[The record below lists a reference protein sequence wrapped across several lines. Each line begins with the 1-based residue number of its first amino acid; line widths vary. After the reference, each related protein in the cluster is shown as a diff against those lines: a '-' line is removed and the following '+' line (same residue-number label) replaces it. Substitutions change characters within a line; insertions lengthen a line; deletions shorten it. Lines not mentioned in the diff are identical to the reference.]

1 MPSSLVKQLNRL
13 GGGKLTDDQ
22 LYRAVQSLNPN
33 LPAYNEGTDFASV
46 GRVYAQSSDL
56 FSKYTKGLLDML
68 SGRNLNGL
76 PTQTA
81 LFFTR
86 LSQNRNPLRQIF
98 YRGQMP
104 YGSDVQA
111 MIWNNIAVHNY
122 LAPEFTDSKTHDP
135 YRVNLAQPETDSI
148 QRTEDVSS
156 LVTIEDT
163 DSATK
168 FQTAE
173 QFNQFFYGS
182 IYALSNGF
190 FYDEYKHTMV
200 SLVKPIA
207 SGDAKVYN
215 YSKDIMSGNTS
226 KERRDFANE
235 VIENLIAI
243 SEDMQ
248 YWSDEFNTRG
258 ISNPVPLDKLVILT
272 TNRMNAL
279 VTVNALSA
287 AFNKED
293 LATGVEIRRVGPK
306 FFDVWQYT
314 KDHKVTQEDLDR
326 GYIDVYNDENNSLGT
341 YKVGDVLPKGSLAAE
356 GATDAEKVLDGSKI
370 GFIIMDRD
378 ALQIYDQLP
387 LTMSAIA
394 NPYNRYTN
402 INGQKKT
409 KFVFVPGLNFLA
421 ITFDPTKAEGYQTQ
435 SSLIQDAGTPSV
447 SLLAPGN
454 KLFDGVANSIKQG
467 ATTTIPMANFAVS
480 DLAKSL
486 GVTKVGIKSS
496 DPSVATVSSGD
507 IGKQTYT
514 LTGVKPGT
522 TTLSVT
528 KPNGEELGVDT
539 LKVTV
544 TE

>member
-1 MPSSLVKQLNRL
+1 MASDLVKQLNRM

-22 LYRAVQSLNPN
+22 LYRAVQTLNPN
-33 LPAYNEGTDFASV
+33 LPSYAEGTDFSSV
-46 GRVYAQSSDL
+46 GRVYAQNSDL
-56 FSKYTKGLLDML
+56 FSQYTKGLLNML
-68 SGRNLNGL
+68 SGKNLNGL

-86 LSQNRNPLRQIF
+86 LGQNRNPLREIF

-111 MIWNNIAVHNY
+111 MIWNNISVHNY

-135 YRVNLAQPETDSI
+135 YRVNLVQPQTDTL
-148 QRTEDVSS
+148 QRTEDVSN

-163 DSATK
+163 DSAEK

-182 IYALSNGF
+182 IYALVNGF

-207 SGDAKVYN
+207 SGDAKIYN
-215 YSKDIMSGNTS
+215 YA
-226 KERRDFANE
+226 RDLNNISDRKGFANR
-235 VIENLIAI
+235 VIEDLITKT
-243 SEDMQ
+243 EDME
-248 YWSDEFNTRG
+248 YWTDEFNTRG
-258 ISNPVPLDKLVILT
+258 VNNPVPVDKLVILT
-272 TNRMNAL
+272 TNSMNAL

-306 FFDVWQYT
+306 FYDVWQYT
-314 KDHKVTQEDLDR
+314 KDHKVTQDDLDQ
-326 GYIDVYNDENNSLGT
+326 GFIDVYNEQHNSLGT
-341 YKVGDVLPKGSLAAE
+341 YKIGDVLPKGSLAAV

-378 ALQIYDQLP
+378 ALQMYDQLP
-387 LTMSAIA
+387 LAMTAMA

-421 ITFDPTKAEGYQTQ
+421 VTFDSTKPEGYQTQ
-435 SSLIQDAGTPSV
+435 ASLILDAGTPTV
-447 SLLAPGN
+447 SLLAPNN
-454 KLFDGVANSIKQG
+454 KLFDGVATSVKAG
-467 ATTTIPMANFAVS
+467 STTTIPMANFAVS
-480 DLAKSL
+480 DIAKSL
-486 GVTKVGIKSS
+486 GITKVGIKSS
-496 DPSVATVSSGD
+496 NPEVATVSAGD
-507 IGKQTYT
+507 VGKQTYT

-528 KPNGEELGVDT
+528 KPNGEDLGVDT
-539 LKVTV
+539 LKFTV

>member
-1 MPSSLVKQLNRL
+1 MASNLVKQLNSMA
-13 GGGKLTDDQ
+13 GGKLTDAQ
-22 LYRAVQSLNPN
+22 LYRAVQTLNPN
-33 LPAYNEGTDFASV
+33 LPAYAEGTDFSSV
-46 GRVYAQSSDL
+46 GRVYAQNSDL
-56 FSKYTKGLLDML
+56 FSQYTKGLLSML
-68 SGRNLNGL
+68 SGKNLNGL
-76 PTQTA
+76 PAQTA

-86 LSQNRNPLRQIF
+86 LGQNRNPLREIF

-111 MIWNNIAVHNY
+111 MIWNNISVHNY

-135 YRVNLAQPETDSI
+135 YRVNLVQPQTDTL
-148 QRTEDVSS
+148 QRTEDVSN

-163 DSATK
+163 DSAEK

-173 QFNQFFYGS
+173 QFNEFFYGS
-182 IYALSNGF
+182 IYALVNGF

-207 SGDAKVYN
+207 SGDAKIYN
-215 YSKDIMSGNTS
+215 YAQDANNITDRKG
-226 KERRDFANE
+226 FANRL
-235 VIENLIAI
+235 IEDLIMKT
-243 SEDMQ
+243 EDME
-248 YWSDEFNTRG
+248 YWTDEFNTRG
-258 ISNPVPLDKLVILT
+258 VNNPVPVDKLVILT

-293 LATGVEIRRVGPK
+293 LATGVEIRRVGPQ

-314 KDHKVTQEDLDR
+314 KDHKVTQDDLDK
-326 GYIDVYNDENNSLGT
+326 GFIDVYNEQHNSLGT
-341 YKVGDVLPKGSLAAE
+341 YKIGDVLPKGSLAAV
-356 GATDAEKVLDGSKI
+356 GATDAKKVLDGSKI

-378 ALQIYDQLP
+378 ALQMYDQLP
-387 LTMSAIA
+387 LTMTAMA

-421 ITFDPTKAEGYQTQ
+421 VTFDSTKPEGYQTQ
-435 SSLIQDAGTPSV
+435 ASLIQDAGTPSV
-447 SLLAPGN
+447 SLLAPNN
-454 KLFDGVANSIKQG
+454 KLFDGVANSVKVG
-467 ATTTIPMANFAVS
+467 STATIPMANFAVS
-480 DLAKSL
+480 DIAKSL

-496 DPSVATVSSGD
+496 DPAVATVSAGD
-507 IGKQTYT
+507 VGKQTYT
-514 LTGVKPGT
+514 VTGVKPGT

-528 KPNGEELGVDT
+528 KPNGEDLGVDT
-539 LKVTV
+539 LKFTV

>member
-1 MPSSLVKQLNRL
+1 MASNLVKQLNRMA
-13 GGGKLTDDQ
+13 GGKLTDDQ
-22 LYRAVQSLNPN
+22 LYRAVQTLNPN
-33 LPAYNEGTDFASV
+33 LPTYADGTDFSSV
-46 GRVYAQSSDL
+46 GRVYSQNSEL
-56 FSKYTKGLLDML
+56 FTQYAKGLLDML

-76 PTQTA
+76 PSQTA

-86 LSQNRNPLRQIF
+86 LSQNRNPLREIF

-111 MIWNNIAVHNY
+111 MVWNNISVHNY

-135 YRVNLAQPETDSI
+135 YRVNLAQPETDTL
-148 QRTEDVSS
+148 QRLEDVSS

-163 DSATK
+163 NSATK

-182 IYALSNGF
+182 IYALANGF

-207 SGDAKVYN
+207 SGDAKIYN
-215 YSKDIMSGNTS
+215 YAQDLNNISDRKG
-226 KERRDFANE
+226 FANR
-235 VIENLIAI
+235 VIENLIAT

-248 YWSDEFNTRG
+248 YWTDKFNTRG
-258 ISNPVPLDKLVILT
+258 VNNPVPLDKLVILT

-293 LATGVEIRRVGPK
+293 LATGVEIRRVGPQ

-314 KDHKVTQEDLDR
+314 KDHKVTQDDLDQ
-326 GYIDVYNDENNSLGT
+326 GFIDVYNEQHNSLGT
-341 YKVGDVLPKGSLAAE
+341 YKIGDVLPKGSLAAV

-378 ALQIYDQLP
+378 ALQMYDQLP
-387 LTMSAIA
+387 LTMSAVA

-409 KFVFVPGLNFLA
+409 NFVFVPGLNFLA
-421 ITFDPTKAEGYQTQ
+421 VTFDSTKPEGYQTQ
-435 SSLIQDAGTPSV
+435 TSLILDAGTTSV

-454 KLFDGVANSIKQG
+454 KLFDGVATSVKAG
-467 ATTTIPMANFAVS
+467 STTTIPMANFAVS
-480 DLAKSL
+480 DIAKSL

-496 DPSVATVSSGD
+496 NPEVATVSAGD
-507 IGKQTYT
+507 VSKQTYT
-514 LTGVKPGT
+514 VTGVKPGT

-528 KPNGEELGVDT
+528 KPNGEDLGVDT
-539 LKVTV
+539 LKFTV

>member
-1 MPSSLVKQLNRL
+1 MSSSLVKQLNRL

-22 LYRAVQSLNPN
+22 LYRAVQTLNPN
-33 LPAYNEGTDFASV
+33 LPAYESGTDFSSV
-46 GRVYAQSSDL
+46 GRVYAQNSDL
-56 FSKYTKGLLDML
+56 FSQYTKGLLDML

-76 PTQTA
+76 PSQTA

-86 LSQNRNPLRQIF
+86 LSQNRNPLREIF

-111 MIWNNIAVHNY
+111 MIWNNISVHNY

-135 YRVNLAQPETDSI
+135 YRVNLAQPETDSL

-215 YSKDIMSGNTS
+215 YAEDLNNIQDRKG
-226 KERRDFANE
+226 FANR
-235 VIENLIAI
+235 VIEDLIAKT
-243 SEDMQ
+243 EDME
-248 YWSDEFNTRG
+248 YWTDEFNTRG
-258 ISNPVPLDKLVILT
+258 VNNPVPVDKLIILT

-287 AFNKED
+287 AFNRED
-293 LATGVEIRRVGPK
+293 LATGVEIRRVGPQ

-314 KDHKVTQEDLDR
+314 KDHKVTQDDLDK
-326 GYIDVYNDENNSLGT
+326 GFIDVYNEQHNSLGT
-341 YKVGDVLPKGSLAAE
+341 YKIGDVLPAGSLAAA

-378 ALQIYDQLP
+378 ALQMYDQLP
-387 LTMSAIA
+387 LTMTAIA

-402 INGQKKT
+402 ISGNKKT

-421 ITFDPTKAEGYQTQ
+421 ITFDSTKSEGYQTQ
-435 SSLIQDAGTPSV
+435 ASLIQDAGTTSV
-447 SLLAPGN
+447 SLLAPGV
-454 KLFDGVANSIKQG
+454 KLFDDVANSVKVG
-467 ATTTIPMANFAVS
+467 STTTIPMANFQVS

-496 DPSVATVSSGD
+496 DPSVATVTAGD
-507 IGKQTYT
+507 VGKQTYT
-514 LTGVKPGT
+514 VTGVKPGT

-528 KPNGEELGVDT
+528 KPDGEDLGVDT
-539 LKVTV
+539 MKFTV

>member
-1 MPSSLVKQLNRL
+1 MSSNLVKKLNRMA
-13 GGGKLTDDQ
+13 GGKLTDDQ

-33 LPAYNEGTDFASV
+33 LPSYDEGTDFSSV
-46 GRVYAQSSDL
+46 GRVYAQNSDL
-56 FSKYTKGLLDML
+56 FSQYTKGLLNML
-68 SGRNLNGL
+68 SGKNLNGL

-86 LSQNRNPLRQIF
+86 LGQNRNPLREIF

-104 YGSDVQA
+104 NGSDVQA
-111 MIWNNIAVHNY
+111 MIWNNISVHNY
-122 LAPEFTDSKTHDP
+122 LAPEFTDNKTHDP
-135 YRVNLAQPETDSI
+135 YRVNLVQPQTDTL

-163 DSATK
+163 DSAEK

-207 SGDAKVYN
+207 SGDAKIYN
-215 YSKDIMSGNTS
+215 YAQDVNNITDRKG
-226 KERRDFANE
+226 FANR
-235 VIENLIAI
+235 VIEDLIAKT
-243 SEDMQ
+243 EDMQ
-248 YWSDEFNTRG
+248 YWTDEFNTRG
-258 ISNPVPLDKLVILT
+258 VNNPVPVDKLVILT
-272 TNRMNAL
+272 TNHMNAL

-293 LATGVEIRRVGPK
+293 LATGVEIRRVGPQ
-306 FFDVWQYT
+306 FYDVWQYT
-314 KDHKVTQEDLDR
+314 KDHKVTQDDLEK
-326 GYIDVYNDENNSLGT
+326 GYIDVYNEQHNTLGT
-341 YKVGDVLPKGSLAAE
+341 YKVGDILPKGSLAAV

-378 ALQIYDQLP
+378 ALQMYDQLP
-387 LTMSAIA
+387 LAMTAMA

-409 KFVFVPGLNFLA
+409 KFVFVPGLNFVA
-421 ITFDPTKAEGYQTQ
+421 VTFDSTKPEGYQTQ
-435 SSLIQDAGTPSV
+435 ESLIQDAGTTSV

-454 KLFDGVANSIKQG
+454 KLFDGVANSVKVG
-467 ATTTIPMANFAVS
+467 STTTIPMANFAVS
-480 DLAKSL
+480 DIAKSL

-496 DPSVATVSSGD
+496 DPAVATVSAGD
-507 IGKQTYT
+507 VSKQTYT
-514 LTGVKPGT
+514 VTGVKPGT

-528 KPNGEELGVDT
+528 KPNGEDLGVDT
-539 LKVTV
+539 LKLTV

>member
-1 MPSSLVKQLNRL
+1 MASNLVKQLNRL

-22 LYRAVQSLNPN
+22 LYRAVQTLNPN
-33 LPAYNEGTDFASV
+33 LPAYQENTDFSSV
-46 GRVYAQSSDL
+46 GRVYAQNSDL
-56 FSKYTKGLLDML
+56 FSQYTKGLLDML

-86 LSQNRNPLRQIF
+86 LSQNRNPLREIF

-111 MIWNNIAVHNY
+111 MIWNNISVHNY

-135 YRVNLAQPETDSI
+135 YRVNLAQPETDTL

-215 YSKDIMSGNTS
+215 YAQDIDNIQDRKG
-226 KERRDFANE
+226 FANM
-235 VIENLIAI
+235 VIENLIATT
-243 SEDMQ
+243 EDMQ
-248 YWSDEFNTRG
+248 YWTDDFNTRG
-258 ISNPVPLDKLVILT
+258 VNNPVPVDKLVILT

-293 LATGVEIRRVGPK
+293 LATGVEIRRVGRQ

-314 KDHKVTQEDLDR
+314 KDHTVTKEDLDN
-326 GYIDVYNDENNSLGT
+326 GYIDVYNEQHNSLGT
-341 YKVGDVLPKGSLAAE
+341 YKVGDVLPKGSLAAA

-378 ALQIYDQLP
+378 ALQMYDQLP
-387 LTMSAIA
+387 LTMTAIA

-402 INGQKKT
+402 ITGNKKT
-409 KFVFVPGLNFLA
+409 KFVFVPGLNFVA
-421 ITFDPTKAEGYQTQ
+421 VTFDSSKSEGYQTQ
-435 SSLIQDAGTPSV
+435 ASLIQDAGTPSV
-447 SLLAPGN
+447 SLLAPGD
-454 KLFDGVANSIKQG
+454 KLFDGVTNSIKQG
-467 ATTTIPMANFAVS
+467 STATIPMGNFAVS

-496 DPSVATVSSGD
+496 DPSVATVSAGD
-507 IGKQTYT
+507 VGKQTYT

-522 TTLSVT
+522 TTLSIT
-528 KPNGEELGVDT
+528 KPDGEDLGTAT

>member
-1 MPSSLVKQLNRL
+1 MSSNLVKQLNRI

-22 LYRAVQSLNPN
+22 LYRAVQTLNPN
-33 LPAYNEGTDFASV
+33 LPSYDEGTDFSTV
-46 GRVYAQSSDL
+46 GRVYSQNSEL
-56 FSKYTKGLLDML
+56 FSQYTKGLLDML

-86 LSQNRNPLRQIF
+86 LGQNKNPLREIF

-111 MIWNNIAVHNY
+111 MVWNNISVHNY

-135 YRVNLAQPETDSI
+135 YRVNLAQPETDTL
-148 QRTEDVSS
+148 QRLEDVSS

-163 DSATK
+163 NSATK

-182 IYALSNGF
+182 IYALTNGF

-207 SGDAKVYN
+207 SGDAKIYN
-215 YSKDIMSGNTS
+215 YAQDLNNVQDRKS
-226 KERRDFANE
+226 FANR
-235 VIENLIAI
+235 VIENLITT
-243 SEDMQ
+243 SENMQ
-248 YWSDEFNTRG
+248 YWSDDFNTRG
-258 ISNPVPLDKLVILT
+258 VNNPVPLDKLVILT
-272 TNRMNAL
+272 TNSMNAL

-314 KDHKVTQEDLDR
+314 KDHKVTQEDLDQ
-326 GYIDVYNDENNSLGT
+326 GYIDVYNEQHNSLGT
-341 YKVGDVLPKGSLAAE
+341 YKIGDVLPKGSLAAV

-378 ALQIYDQLP
+378 ALQMYDQLP
-387 LTMSAIA
+387 LTMTAMA

-409 KFVFVPGLNFLA
+409 QFVFVPGLNYLA
-421 ITFDPTKAEGYQTQ
+421 VTFDSTKPEGYQTQ
-435 SSLIQDAGTPSV
+435 TSLIQDAGTPSV
-447 SLLAPGN
+447 SLLAPN
-454 KLFDGVANSIKQG
+454 AKLFDGVTNSVKAG
-467 ATTTIPMANFAVS
+467 SAATIPMANFQVS

-486 GVTKVGIKSS
+486 GITKVGIKSS
-496 DPSVATVSSGD
+496 NPEVATVSAGD
-507 IGKQTYT
+507 VGKQTYT

-522 TTLSVT
+522 TTLSVL
-528 KPNGEELGVDT
+528 KPDGEDLGVDT

>member
-1 MPSSLVKQLNRL
+1 MASNLVKQLNRMA
-13 GGGKLTDDQ
+13 GGKLTDDQ
-22 LYRAVQSLNPN
+22 LYRAVQTLNPN
-33 LPAYNEGTDFASV
+33 LPSYGEGTDFSSV
-46 GRVYAQSSDL
+46 GRVYSQNSEL
-56 FSKYTKGLLDML
+56 FTQYAKGLLDML

-76 PTQTA
+76 PSQTA

-86 LSQNRNPLRQIF
+86 LSQNRNPLREIF

-111 MIWNNIAVHNY
+111 MVWNNISVHNY

-135 YRVNLAQPETDSI
+135 YRVNLAQPETDTL
-148 QRTEDVSS
+148 QRLEDVSS

-163 DSATK
+163 NSATK

-182 IYALSNGF
+182 IYALANGF

-207 SGDAKVYN
+207 SGDAKIYN
-215 YSKDIMSGNTS
+215 YAQDLNNISDRKG
-226 KERRDFANE
+226 FANR
-235 VIENLIAI
+235 VIENLIAT

-248 YWSDEFNTRG
+248 YWTDKFNTRG
-258 ISNPVPLDKLVILT
+258 VNNPVPLDKLVILT

-293 LATGVEIRRVGPK
+293 LATGVEIRRVGPQ

-314 KDHKVTQEDLDR
+314 KDHKVTQDDLDQ
-326 GYIDVYNDENNSLGT
+326 GFIDVYNEQHNSLGT
-341 YKVGDVLPKGSLAAE
+341 YKIGDVLPKGSLAAV

-378 ALQIYDQLP
+378 ALQMYDQLP
-387 LTMSAIA
+387 LTMSAVA

-409 KFVFVPGLNFLA
+409 NFVFVPGLNFLA
-421 ITFDPTKAEGYQTQ
+421 VTFDSTKPEGYQTQ
-435 SSLIQDAGTPSV
+435 TSLILDAGTPTV
-447 SLLAPGN
+447 SLLAPNN
-454 KLFDGVANSIKQG
+454 KLFDGVATSVKAG
-467 ATTTIPMANFAVS
+467 STTNIPMANFQVS
-480 DLAKSL
+480 DIAKSL

-496 DPSVATVSSGD
+496 NPEVATVSAGD
-507 IGKQTYT
+507 VSKQTYT
-514 LTGVKPGT
+514 VTGVKPGT

-528 KPNGEELGVDT
+528 KPNGEDLGVDT
-539 LKVTV
+539 LKFTV

>member
-1 MPSSLVKQLNRL
+1 MASGLVKQLSRM

-22 LYRAVQSLNPN
+22 LYRAVQTLNPN
-33 LPAYNEGTDFASV
+33 LPTYAEGTDFSSV
-46 GRVYAQSSDL
+46 GRVYAQNSDL
-56 FSKYTKGLLDML
+56 FSQYTKGLLNML
-68 SGRNLNGL
+68 SGKNLNGL

-86 LSQNRNPLRQIF
+86 LGQNRNPLREIF

-111 MIWNNIAVHNY
+111 MIWNNISVHNY

-135 YRVNLAQPETDSI
+135 YRVNLVQPQTDTL
-148 QRTEDVSS
+148 QRTEDVSN

-163 DSATK
+163 DSAEK
-168 FQTAE
+168 FQTVE

-182 IYALSNGF
+182 IYALVNGF
-190 FYDEYKHTMV
+190 FYDEYKHTMI

-207 SGDAKVYN
+207 SGDAKIYN
-215 YSKDIMSGNTS
+215 YAQDLNKISDRKG
-226 KERRDFANE
+226 FANR
-235 VIENLIAI
+235 VIEDLITKT
-243 SEDMQ
+243 EDME
-248 YWSDEFNTRG
+248 YWTDEFNTRG
-258 ISNPVPLDKLVILT
+258 INNPVPVDKLVILT
-272 TNRMNAL
+272 TNSMNAL

-306 FFDVWQYT
+306 FYDVWQYT
-314 KDHKVTQEDLDR
+314 KDHKVTKDDLDQ
-326 GYIDVYNDENNSLGT
+326 GFIDVYNEQHNSLGT
-341 YKVGDVLPKGSLAAE
+341 YKIGDVLPKGSLAAV

-387 LTMSAIA
+387 LAMTATA

-402 INGQKKT
+402 INGQKRT
-409 KFVFVPGLNFLA
+409 KFVFAPGLNFLA
-421 ITFDPTKAEGYQTQ
+421 VTFDSTKPEGYQTQ
-435 SSLIQDAGTPSV
+435 ASLILDAGTPTV
-447 SLLAPGN
+447 SLLAPNN
-454 KLFDGVANSIKQG
+454 KLFDGVATSVKAG
-467 ATTTIPMANFAVS
+467 STATIPMANFAVS
-480 DLAKSL
+480 DIAKSL
-486 GVTKVGIKSS
+486 GITKVGIKSS
-496 DPSVATVSSGD
+496 NPEVATVSAGD
-507 IGKQTYT
+507 VGKQTYT

-522 TTLSVT
+522 TTLSVI
-528 KPNGEELGVDT
+528 KPNGEDLGVDT

>member
-1 MPSSLVKQLNRL
+1 MASNLIKQLNRMA
-13 GGGKLTDDQ
+13 GGKLTDDQ
-22 LYRAVQSLNPN
+22 LYRAVQTLNPS
-33 LPAYNEGTDFASV
+33 LPSYQEGTDFSSV
-46 GRVYAQSSDL
+46 GRVYAQNSEL
-56 FSKYTKGLLDML
+56 FTQYAKGLLNML

-86 LSQNRNPLRQIF
+86 LGQNRNPLREIF

-111 MIWNNIAVHNY
+111 MIWNNISVHNY
-122 LAPEFTDSKTHDP
+122 VAPEFTDSKTHDP
-135 YRVNLAQPETDSI
+135 YRVNLAQPQTDTL
-148 QRTEDVSS
+148 QRLEDVSS

-163 DSATK
+163 DSAEK

-182 IYALSNGF
+182 IYALANGF
-190 FYDEYKHTMV
+190 FYDEYKHTMI

-207 SGDAKVYN
+207 SGDAKIYN
-215 YSKDIMSGNTS
+215 YAQDLNNVQDRKG
-226 KERRDFANE
+226 FANQ
-235 VIENLIAI
+235 VIENLIAT
-243 SEDMQ
+243 SENMQ

-258 ISNPVPLDKLVILT
+258 VNNPVPLDKLVILT
-272 TNRMNAL
+272 TNSMNAL

-306 FFDVWQYT
+306 FLDVWQYT
-314 KDHKVTQEDLDR
+314 KDHKVTQDDLDQ
-326 GYIDVYNDENNSLGT
+326 GFIDVYNEQHNSLGT
-341 YKVGDVLPKGSLAAE
+341 YKIGDVLPKGSLAAV

-378 ALQIYDQLP
+378 ALQMYDQLP
-387 LTMSAIA
+387 LTMTAVA
-394 NPYNRYTN
+394 NPYSRYTN

-421 ITFDPTKAEGYQTQ
+421 VTFDSTKPEGYQTQ
-435 SSLIQDAGTPSV
+435 TSLIQDAGTPAV
-447 SLLAPGN
+447 SLLAPGD
-454 KLFDGVANSIKQG
+454 KLFDGVTDSVKAGST
-467 ATTTIPMANFAVS
+467 ADIPMGNFAVS
-480 DLAKSL
+480 DIAKTL

-496 DPSVATVSSGD
+496 NPDVATVSPGD
-507 IGKQTYT
+507 VGKQTYT

-528 KPNGEELGVDT
+528 KPNGEDLGVDT

>member
-1 MPSSLVKQLNRL
+1 MSSNLVKSLNRMAN
-13 GGGKLTDDQ
+13 GKLTDDQ
-22 LYRAVQSLNPN
+22 LYRAVQTLNPN
-33 LPAYNEGTDFASV
+33 LPEYKAGTDFSSV
-46 GRVYAQSSDL
+46 GRVYAQNTDL
-56 FSKYTKGLLDML
+56 FSQYTKGLLDML

-86 LSQNRNPLRQIF
+86 LSQNRNPLRDLF

-111 MIWNNIAVHNY
+111 MIWNNISVHNY

-135 YRVNLAQPETDSI
+135 YRVNLAQPETDTI

-168 FQTAE
+168 FQTVE

-182 IYALSNGF
+182 IYALANGF

-200 SLVKPIA
+200 SLSKPIA
-207 SGDAKVYN
+207 SGDAKIYN
-215 YSKDIMSGNTS
+215 YAQDLQNVSN
-226 KERRDFANE
+226 RREFANS
-235 VIENLIAI
+235 VIEDLIATT
-243 SEDMQ
+243 EDMQ
-248 YWSDEFNTRG
+248 YWTDEFNSRG
-258 ISNPVPLDKLVILT
+258 VSNPVPVDKLVILT

-314 KDHKVTQEDLDR
+314 KDHTVTQADLDA
-326 GYIDVYNDENNSLGT
+326 GYIDVYNDQNNSLGT
-341 YKVGDVLPKGSLAAE
+341 YQVGDVLPKGSLAAA
-356 GATDAEKVLDGSKI
+356 GATDAVKVLDGSKI
-370 GFIIMDRD
+370 GFVIMDRD
-378 ALQIYDQLP
+378 ALQMYDQLP
-387 LTMSAIA
+387 LTMTAIA

-402 INGQKKT
+402 ITGNKKT
-409 KFVFVPGLNFLA
+409 KFVFVPGLNFVA
-421 ITFDPTKAEGYQTQ
+421 ITFDAAKPEGYQTQ
-435 SSLIQDAGTPSV
+435 NTLLAQADDPV
-447 SLLAPGN
+447 SLLAADD
-454 KLFDGVANSIKQG
+454 KLFDGVANSVAAGSTI
-467 ATTTIPMANFAVS
+467 TIPMGNFAVS
-480 DLAKSL
+480 DLAKTL

-496 DPSVATVSSGD
+496 NPDVATVSAGD
-507 IGKQTYT
+507 VSKQTYT
-514 LTGVKPGT
+514 LTGVKEGK
-522 TTLSVT
+522 TTLTVT
-528 KPNGEELGVDT
+528 KPDGSQLGSGS
-539 LKVTV
+539 LEVTV
-544 TE
+544 TAK

>member
-1 MPSSLVKQLNRL
+1 MSSNLVKKLNRMA
-13 GGGKLTDDQ
+13 GGKLTDDQ

-33 LPAYNEGTDFASV
+33 LPSYDEGTDFSSV
-46 GRVYAQSSDL
+46 GRVYAQNSDL
-56 FSKYTKGLLDML
+56 FSQYTKGLLNML
-68 SGRNLNGL
+68 SGKNLNGL

-86 LSQNRNPLRQIF
+86 LGQNRNPLREIF

-104 YGSDVQA
+104 NGSDVQA
-111 MIWNNIAVHNY
+111 MIWNNISVHNY
-122 LAPEFTDSKTHDP
+122 LAPEFTDNKTHDP
-135 YRVNLAQPETDSI
+135 YRVNLVQPQTDTL

-163 DSATK
+163 DSAEK

-207 SGDAKVYN
+207 SGDAKIYN
-215 YSKDIMSGNTS
+215 YAQDVNNITDRKG
-226 KERRDFANE
+226 FANR
-235 VIENLIAI
+235 VIEDLIAKT
-243 SEDMQ
+243 EDMQ
-248 YWSDEFNTRG
+248 YWTDEFNTRG
-258 ISNPVPLDKLVILT
+258 VNNPVPVDKLVILT
-272 TNRMNAL
+272 TNHMNAL

-293 LATGVEIRRVGPK
+293 LATGVEIRRVGPQ
-306 FFDVWQYT
+306 FYDVWQYT
-314 KDHKVTQEDLDR
+314 KDHKVTQDDLEK
-326 GYIDVYNDENNSLGT
+326 GYIDVYNEQHNTLGT
-341 YKVGDVLPKGSLAAE
+341 YKVGDILPKGSLAAV

-378 ALQIYDQLP
+378 ALQMYDQLP
-387 LTMSAIA
+387 LAMTAMA

-421 ITFDPTKAEGYQTQ
+421 VTFDSTKPEGYQTQ
-435 SSLIQDAGTPSV
+435 ESLIQDAGTTSV

-454 KLFDGVANSIKQG
+454 KLFDGVANSVKVG
-467 ATTTIPMANFAVS
+467 STTTIPMANFAVS
-480 DLAKSL
+480 DIAKSL

-496 DPSVATVSSGD
+496 DPAVATVSAGD
-507 IGKQTYT
+507 VSKQTYT
-514 LTGVKPGT
+514 VTGVKPGT

-528 KPNGEELGVDT
+528 KPNGEDLGVDT
-539 LKVTV
+539 LKLTV

>member
-1 MPSSLVKQLNRL
+1 MASNLVKKLNRL

-22 LYRAVQSLNPN
+22 LYRAVQTLNPN
-33 LPAYNEGTDFASV
+33 LPAYEEGTDFASV
-46 GRVYAQSSDL
+46 GRVYAQNSDL
-56 FSKYTKGLLDML
+56 FSQYAKGLLDML

-86 LSQNRNPLRQIF
+86 LSQNRNPLRSLF

-111 MIWNNIAVHNY
+111 MIWNNISVHNY

-135 YRVNLAQPETDSI
+135 YRVNLAQAETDTI

-182 IYALSNGF
+182 IYALANGF

-200 SLVKPIA
+200 SLSKPIA
-207 SGDAKVYN
+207 SGDAKIYN
-215 YSKDIMSGNTS
+215 YAEDLDHITDRKA
-226 KERRDFANE
+226 FANR
-235 VIENLIAI
+235 VIENLIATT
-243 SEDMQ
+243 ENMQ
-248 YWSDEFNTRG
+248 YWSDEYNTRG
-258 ISNPVPLDKLVILT
+258 ISNPVPVDKLVILT
-272 TNRMNAL
+272 TNSMNAL

-314 KDHKVTQEDLDR
+314 RDHTVTQADLDA
-326 GYIDVYNDENNSLGT
+326 GYIDVYNEQNNSLGT
-341 YKVGDVLPKGSLAAE
+341 YKVGDVLPKGALAAA
-356 GATDAEKVLDGSKI
+356 GATDAKKVLDGSKI

-378 ALQIYDQLP
+378 ALQMYDQLP
-387 LTMSAIA
+387 LTMTAIA

-402 INGQKKT
+402 ITGNKKT
-409 KFVFVPGLNFLA
+409 KFVFVPGLNFVA
-421 ITFDPTKAEGYQTQ
+421 VTFDGSKTEGYQTQ
-435 SSLIQDAGTPSV
+435 ESLIQDAGTPAV
-447 SLLAPGN
+447 SLLAPGD
-454 KLFDGVANSIKQG
+454 KLFDGVANSVAVG
-467 ATTTIPMANFAVS
+467 HSVSIPMQNFNVS

-486 GVTKVGIKSS
+486 GITKVGIKSS
-496 DPSVATVSSGD
+496 DPTVATVSAGD
-507 IGKQTYT
+507 ISKQTYT
-514 LTGVKPGT
+514 LTGVKAGT
-522 TTLSVT
+522 TILSVT
-528 KPNGEELGVDT
+528 KPNGEDLGVGT
-539 LKVTV
+539 LEVTV

>member
-1 MPSSLVKQLNRL
+1 MASNLVRSLNRL
-13 GGGKLTDDQ
+13 GKGKLTDDQ
-22 LYRAVQSLNPN
+22 LYRAVQTLNPN
-33 LPAYNEGTDFASV
+33 LPEYPDGTDFSRV
-46 GRVYAQSSDL
+46 GRVYAQNSDL
-56 FSKYTKGLLDML
+56 FSQYTKGLLDML

-86 LSQNRNPLRQIF
+86 LSQNRNPLRDLF

-111 MIWNNIAVHNY
+111 MIWNNISVHNY

-135 YRVNLAQPETDSI
+135 YRVNLAQPETDTL

-182 IYALSNGF
+182 IYALANGF

-200 SLVKPIA
+200 SLSKPIA
-207 SGDAKVYN
+207 SGDAKIYN
-215 YSKDIMSGNTS
+215 YAQDLQNVSN
-226 KERRDFANE
+226 RRDFANS
-235 VIENLIAI
+235 VIEDLIATT
-243 SEDMQ
+243 ENMQ
-248 YWSDEFNTRG
+248 YWSDEFNSRG
-258 ISNPVPLDKLVILT
+258 VSNPVPVDKLVILT

-314 KDHKVTQEDLDR
+314 KDHTVTQDDLDN
-326 GYIDVYNDENNSLGT
+326 GFIDVYNEQHNALGT
-341 YKVGDVLPKGSLAAE
+341 YQVGDVLPKGSLAAA

-370 GFIIMDRD
+370 GFVIMDRD
-378 ALQIYDQLP
+378 ALQMYDQLP
-387 LTMSAIA
+387 LTMTAIA

-402 INGQKKT
+402 ITGNKKT
-409 KFVFVPGLNFLA
+409 KFVFVPGLNFVA
-421 ITFDPTKAEGYQTQ
+421 ITFDSTKPEGYQTQ
-435 SSLIQDAGTPSV
+435 KSLIDPAGTPEI
-447 SLLAPGN
+447 SLLADGD
-454 KLFDGVANSIKQG
+454 KLFDGVANSVAVG
-467 ATTTIPMANFAVS
+467 GSVSIPMGNFAVS
-480 DLAKSL
+480 DVAKNL
-486 GVTKVGIKSS
+486 GVTKVGLKSS
-496 DPSVATVSSGD
+496 DPSIATVSAGD
-507 IGKQTYT
+507 ISKQTYT
-514 LTGVKPGT
+514 LTGVKEGK
-522 TTLSVT
+522 TTLTVT
-528 KPNGEELGVDT
+528 KPDGTQLGEASLDI
-539 LKVTV
+539 TV
-544 TE
+544 TPKK

>member
-1 MPSSLVKQLNRL
+1 MA
-13 GGGKLTDDQ
+13 GGKLTDDQ

-33 LPAYNEGTDFASV
+33 LPTYNEGTDFSSV
-46 GRVYAQSSDL
+46 GRVYAQNSDL
-56 FSKYTKGLLDML
+56 FSQYTKGLLNML
-68 SGRNLNGL
+68 SGKNLNGL

-86 LSQNRNPLRQIF
+86 LGQNRNPLREIF

-111 MIWNNIAVHNY
+111 MIWNNISVHNY
-122 LAPEFTDSKTHDP
+122 LAPEFTDNKTHDP
-135 YRVNLAQPETDSI
+135 YRVNLVQPQTDTL

-163 DSATK
+163 DSAEK

-182 IYALSNGF
+182 IYALANGF

-207 SGDAKVYN
+207 SGDAKIYN
-215 YSKDIMSGNTS
+215 YAQDVNNISDRKG
-226 KERRDFANE
+226 FANR
-235 VIENLIAI
+235 VIEDLIAKT
-243 SEDMQ
+243 EDMQ
-248 YWSDEFNTRG
+248 YWTDEFNTRG
-258 ISNPVPLDKLVILT
+258 VNNPVPVDKLVILT
-272 TNRMNAL
+272 TNHMNAL

-293 LATGVEIRRVGPK
+293 LATGVEIRRVGPQ
-306 FFDVWQYT
+306 FYDVWQYT
-314 KDHKVTQEDLDR
+314 KDHKVTQDDLEK
-326 GYIDVYNDENNSLGT
+326 GYIDVYNEQHNTLGT
-341 YKVGDVLPKGSLAAE
+341 YKVGDILPKGSLAAV

-370 GFIIMDRD
+370 GFVIMDRD
-378 ALQIYDQLP
+378 ALQMYDQLP
-387 LTMSAIA
+387 LAMTAMA

-421 ITFDPTKAEGYQTQ
+421 VTFDSTKPEGYQTQ
-435 SSLIQDAGTPSV
+435 ESLIQDAGTTSV
-447 SLLAPGN
+447 SLLAHGN
-454 KLFDGVANSIKQG
+454 KLFDGVANSVKAG
-467 ATTTIPMANFAVS
+467 STVTIPMANFAVS
-480 DLAKSL
+480 DIAKSL

-496 DPSVATVSSGD
+496 DPAVATVSAGD
-507 IGKQTYT
+507 VSKQTYT
-514 LTGVKPGT
+514 VTGVKPGT
-522 TTLSVT
+522 TTLSAT
-528 KPNGEELGVDT
+528 KPNGEDLGVDT
-539 LKVTV
+539 LKFTV

>member
-1 MPSSLVKQLNRL
+1 MVSSLVRQLNRL
-13 GGGKLTDDQ
+13 GSGKLTDDQ
-22 LYRAVQSLNPN
+22 LYRAVQTLNPN
-33 LPAYNEGTDFASV
+33 LPSYAEGTDFSSV
-46 GRVYAQSSDL
+46 GRVYAQNSDL
-56 FSKYTKGLLDML
+56 FSQYTKGLLDML

-86 LSQNRNPLRQIF
+86 LSQNRNPLRDIF

-111 MIWNNIAVHNY
+111 MIWNNISVHNY

-135 YRVNLAQPETDSI
+135 YRVNLAQPETDTL

-168 FQTAE
+168 FQTAA

-182 IYALSNGF
+182 IYALTNGF

-215 YSKDIMSGNTS
+215 YARNIDNIQDRKG
-226 KERRDFANE
+226 FAND
-235 VIENLIAI
+235 VIENLIATT
-243 SEDMQ
+243 EDMQ
-248 YWSDEFNTRG
+248 YWSDDFNTRG
-258 ISNPVPLDKLVILT
+258 VNNPVPVDKLVILT

-293 LATGVEIRRVGPK
+293 LATGVEIRRVGRQ

-314 KDHKVTQEDLDR
+314 KDHTVTQDDLDK
-326 GYIDVYNDENNSLGT
+326 GYIDVYNEQHNSLGT
-341 YKVGDVLPKGSLAAE
+341 YKVGDVLPKGSLAAA
-356 GATDAEKVLDGSKI
+356 GATDAVKVIDGSKI

-378 ALQIYDQLP
+378 ALQMYDQLP
-387 LTMSAIA
+387 LTMTAIA

-402 INGQKKT
+402 IVGNKKT
-409 KFVFVPGLNFLA
+409 KFVFVPGLNFVA
-421 ITFDPTKAEGYQTQ
+421 ITFDALKPEGYQTQ
-435 SSLIQDAGTPSV
+435 ESLIQDAGTPAI
-447 SLLAPGN
+447 SLLAPN
-454 KLFDGVANSIKQG
+454 DKLFDGVATSVKAG
-467 ATTTIPMANFAVS
+467 ETATIPMSNFAVS
-480 DLAKSL
+480 DLAKTL
-486 GVTKVGIKSS
+486 GISKIGIKSS
-496 DPSVATVSSGD
+496 DQSVATVSAGD
-507 IGKQTYT
+507 VNKQTYT
-514 LTGVKPGT
+514 LTGVAPGT

-528 KPNGEELGVDT
+528 KPDGSDLGVASLT
-539 LKVTV
+539 VTV

>member
-1 MPSSLVKQLNRL
+1 MASNLIKQLNRM

-22 LYRAVQSLNPN
+22 LYRAVQTLNPS
-33 LPAYNEGTDFASV
+33 LPAYEAGTDFLSV
-46 GRVYAQSSDL
+46 GRVYAQNSEL
-56 FSKYTKGLLDML
+56 FTQYAKGLLNML
-68 SGRNLNGL
+68 SGKNLNGL

-86 LSQNRNPLRQIF
+86 LGQNRNPLREIF

-111 MIWNNIAVHNY
+111 MIWNNISVHNY
-122 LAPEFTDSKTHDP
+122 VAPEFTDSKTHDP
-135 YRVNLAQPETDSI
+135 YRVNLAQPQTDTL
-148 QRTEDVSS
+148 QRLEDVSS

-163 DSATK
+163 DSAEK

-182 IYALSNGF
+182 IYALANGF

-207 SGDAKVYN
+207 SGDAKIYN
-215 YSKDIMSGNTS
+215 YAQDVNNISDRKG
-226 KERRDFANE
+226 FANR
-235 VIENLIAI
+235 VIEDLIAKT
-243 SEDMQ
+243 EDME
-248 YWSDEFNTRG
+248 YWTSEFNTRG
-258 ISNPVPLDKLVILT
+258 VNNPVPVDKLVILT
-272 TNRMNAL
+272 TNHMNAL

-293 LATGVEIRRVGPK
+293 LATGVEIRRVGPQ
-306 FFDVWQYT
+306 FLDVWQYT
-314 KDHKVTQEDLDR
+314 KDHKVTKDDLDK
-326 GYIDVYNDENNSLGT
+326 GFIDVYNEQNNSLGT
-341 YKVGDVLPKGSLAAE
+341 YKIGDVLPKGSLASV

-378 ALQIYDQLP
+378 ALQMYDQLP
-387 LTMSAIA
+387 LAMTAMA

-421 ITFDPTKAEGYQTQ
+421 VTFDSTKPEGYQTQ
-435 SSLIQDAGTPSV
+435 TSLIQDAGTPSV
-447 SLLAPGN
+447 SLLAPGD
-454 KLFDGVANSIKQG
+454 KLFDGVTASVKAG
-467 ATTTIPMANFAVS
+467 STADIPMTNFAVS
-480 DLAKSL
+480 DIAKTL

-496 DPSVATVSSGD
+496 NPDVATVSPGD
-507 IGKQTYT
+507 VGKQTYT

-528 KPNGEELGVDT
+528 KPNGEDLGVDT

>member
-1 MPSSLVKQLNRL
+1 MSSNIVKQLNRMA
-13 GGGKLTDDQ
+13 GGKLTDDQ
-22 LYRAVQSLNPN
+22 LYRAVQTLNPS
-33 LPAYNEGTDFASV
+33 LPAYGEGTDFSSV
-46 GRVYAQSSDL
+46 GRVYAQNSDL
-56 FSKYTKGLLDML
+56 FSQYTKGLLDML

-86 LSQNRNPLRQIF
+86 LGQNKNPLREIF

-111 MIWNNIAVHNY
+111 MVWNNISVHNY

-135 YRVNLAQPETDSI
+135 YRVNLAQPETDTL
-148 QRTEDVSS
+148 QRLEDVSS

-163 DSATK
+163 NSATK

-182 IYALSNGF
+182 IYALTNGF

-207 SGDAKVYN
+207 SGDAKIYN
-215 YSKDIMSGNTS
+215 YAQDLNNVQDRKG
-226 KERRDFANE
+226 FANR
-235 VIENLIAI
+235 VIENLITT
-243 SEDMQ
+243 SENMQ
-248 YWSDEFNTRG
+248 YWSDDFNTRG
-258 ISNPVPLDKLVILT
+258 VNNPVPLDKLVILT
-272 TNRMNAL
+272 TNSMNAL

-314 KDHKVTQEDLDR
+314 KDHKVTQEDLDQ
-326 GYIDVYNDENNSLGT
+326 GYIDVYNEQHNSLGT
-341 YKVGDVLPKGSLAAE
+341 YKIGDVLPKGSLAAV

-378 ALQIYDQLP
+378 ALQMYDQLP
-387 LTMSAIA
+387 LTMTAMA

-409 KFVFVPGLNFLA
+409 QFVFVPGLNYLA
-421 ITFDPTKAEGYQTQ
+421 VTFDSTKPEGYQTQ
-435 SSLIQDAGTPSV
+435 ASLIQDAGTTSV
-447 SLLAPGN
+447 SLLAPGD
-454 KLFDGVANSIKQG
+454 KLFDGVADSVKAG
-467 ATTTIPMANFAVS
+467 SAATIPMANFAVS

-486 GVTKVGIKSS
+486 GVAKVGIKSS
-496 DPSVATVSSGD
+496 NPEVATVSAGD
-507 IGKQTYT
+507 ISKQTYT

-528 KPNGEELGVDT
+528 KPNGEDLGVDT

>member
-1 MPSSLVKQLNRL
+1 MASNLVRQLNRL
-13 GGGKLTDDQ
+13 SGGKKITDDQ
-22 LYRAVQSLNPN
+22 LYKAVQTLHPS
-33 LPAYNEGTDFASV
+33 LPAYQDGTDFSSV
-46 GRVYAQSSDL
+46 GRVYAQNTDL
-56 FSKYTKGLLDML
+56 FSQYTKGLLDML

-86 LSQNRNPLRQIF
+86 LSQNRNPLRAIF

-104 YGSDVQA
+104 TGSDVQA
-111 MIWNNIAVHNY
+111 MIWNNISVHNY

-135 YRVNLAQPETDSI
+135 YRVNLAQPETDTL

-168 FQTAE
+168 FQTTD

-190 FYDEYKHTMV
+190 FYDEYKHTMI

-215 YSKDIMSGNTS
+215 YSQDLDNIQDRKA
-226 KERRDFANE
+226 FANR
-235 VIENLIAI
+235 VIEDLITTTENM
-243 SEDMQ
+243 S
-248 YWSDEFNTRG
+248 YWTDEFNTRG
-258 ISNPVPLDKLVILT
+258 ISNPVPLDKLVVLVN
-272 TNRMNAL
+272 NRMNAL

-293 LATGVEIRRVGPK
+293 LATGVEIHRVGPK

-314 KDHKVTQEDLDR
+314 KDHKVTQADLDS
-326 GYIDVYNDENNSLGT
+326 GYIDVYNEQHNSLGT
-341 YKVGDVLPKGSLAAE
+341 YQIGDTLPKGALAAQ

-370 GFIIMDRD
+370 GFVIMDRD
-378 ALQIYDQLP
+378 ALQMYDQLP
-387 LTMSAIA
+387 LTMTAVA

-402 INGQKKT
+402 ITGNKKT
-409 KFVFVPGLNFLA
+409 KFVYVPGLNFVA
-421 ITFDPTKAEGYQTQ
+421 ETFDASKPDGYQEQT
-435 SSLIQDAGTPSV
+435 SLIQDDGTTSI
-447 SLLAPGN
+447 SLLASGD
-454 KLFDGVANSIKQG
+454 KLFDGVTNSIKVH
-467 ATTTIPMANFAVS
+467 ATATIPVANFAVS

-486 GVTKVGIKSS
+486 GVTSVTIKSS
-496 DPSVATVSSGD
+496 DPTVATVSQPDLSKG
-507 IGKQTYT
+507 TYT
-514 LTGVKPGT
+514 LTGVKVGT
-522 TTLSVT
+522 TILSVT
-528 KPNGEELGVDT
+528 KPDGEDLGSAS

>member
-1 MPSSLVKQLNRL
+1 MASNLVKQLNRL

-22 LYRAVQSLNPN
+22 LYRAVQTLNPN
-33 LPAYNEGTDFASV
+33 LPAYEEGTDFSSV

-56 FSKYTKGLLDML
+56 FSQYTKALLDML

-86 LSQNRNPLRQIF
+86 LSQNRNPLREIF

-111 MIWNNIAVHNY
+111 MIWNNISVHNY

-135 YRVNLAQPETDSI
+135 YRVNLAQPESDTL

-200 SLVKPIA
+200 SLVKPVV

-215 YSKDIMSGNTS
+215 YSQDLNNISDRKA
-226 KERRDFANE
+226 FANR
-235 VIENLIAI
+235 VIENLIAT

-248 YWSDEFNTRG
+248 YWSDDFNTRG
-258 ISNPVPLDKLVILT
+258 VNNPVPVDKLVILT

-293 LATGVEIRRVGPK
+293 LSTGVEIRRVGPQ

-326 GYIDVYNDENNSLGT
+326 GYIDVYNEQNNSLGT
-341 YKVGDVLPKGSLAAE
+341 YKVGDVLPKGSLASA

-378 ALQIYDQLP
+378 ALQMYDQLP
-387 LTMSAIA
+387 LTMTAIA

-402 INGQKKT
+402 ISGNKKT

-421 ITFDPTKAEGYQTQ
+421 ITFDSTKPEGYQTQ
-435 SSLIQDAGTPSV
+435 ASLIQDAGAPSV
-447 SLLAPGN
+447 SLLAPSV
-454 KLFDGVANSIKQG
+454 KLFDGVANSVKVG
-467 ATTTIPMANFAVS
+467 STATIPMSNFQVS
-480 DLAKSL
+480 DIAKSL
-486 GVTKVGIKSS
+486 GVTKIGIKSS
-496 DPSVATVSSGD
+496 NPEVATVSAGD
-507 IGKQTYT
+507 VGKQTYT
-514 LTGVKPGT
+514 VTGVKPGT

-528 KPNGEELGVDT
+528 KPDGEDLGVDT
-539 LKVTV
+539 LKFTV

>member
-1 MPSSLVKQLNRL
+1 MSSNLVRQLNRM

-22 LYRAVQSLNPN
+22 LYRAVQTLNPN
-33 LPAYNEGTDFASV
+33 LPSYGEGTDFSSV
-46 GRVYAQSSDL
+46 GRVYSQNSEL
-56 FSKYTKGLLDML
+56 FTQYAKGLLDML

-76 PTQTA
+76 PSQTA

-86 LSQNRNPLRQIF
+86 LSQNRNPLREIF

-111 MIWNNIAVHNY
+111 MVWNNISVHNY

-135 YRVNLAQPETDSI
+135 YRVNLAQPETDTL
-148 QRTEDVSS
+148 QRLEDVSS

-163 DSATK
+163 NSATK

-182 IYALSNGF
+182 IYALANGF

-207 SGDAKVYN
+207 SGDAKIYN
-215 YSKDIMSGNTS
+215 YAQDVNNIADRKG
-226 KERRDFANE
+226 FANH
-235 VIENLIAI
+235 VIEDLIAKT
-243 SEDMQ
+243 EDMQ
-248 YWSDEFNTRG
+248 YWTDEFNTRG
-258 ISNPVPLDKLVILT
+258 VNNPVPLDKLVILT

-314 KDHKVTQEDLDR
+314 KDHKITQEDLDQ
-326 GYIDVYNDENNSLGT
+326 GYIDVYNEKNNSLGT
-341 YKVGDVLPKGSLAAE
+341 YKIGDILPKGSLAAV

-378 ALQIYDQLP
+378 ALQMYDQLP
-387 LTMSAIA
+387 LSMTAVA

-409 KFVFVPGLNFLA
+409 QFVFVPGLNFLA
-421 ITFDPTKAEGYQTQ
+421 VTFDSTKPEGYQTQ
-435 SSLIQDAGTPSV
+435 TSLIQDTGTPTV

-454 KLFDGVANSIKQG
+454 KLFDDVANSVKVG
-467 ATTTIPMANFAVS
+467 STATIPMANFQVS
-480 DLAKSL
+480 DIAKSL

-496 DPSVATVSSGD
+496 DPAVATVSAGD
-507 IGKQTYT
+507 VSKQTYT
-514 LTGVKPGT
+514 VTGVKPGT

-528 KPNGEELGVDT
+528 KPDGEDLGVDT
-539 LKVTV
+539 LKFTV

>member
-1 MPSSLVKQLNRL
+1 MASNLVKQLNRM

-22 LYRAVQSLNPN
+22 LYRAVQTLNPN
-33 LPAYNEGTDFASV
+33 LPAYQENTDFSSV
-46 GRVYAQSSDL
+46 GRVYAQNSDL
-56 FSKYTKGLLDML
+56 FSQYTKGLLDML

-86 LSQNRNPLRQIF
+86 LSQNRNPLREIF

-111 MIWNNIAVHNY
+111 MIWNNISVHNY

-135 YRVNLAQPETDSI
+135 YRVNLAQPETDTL

-215 YSKDIMSGNTS
+215 YAQDIDNIKDRKG
-226 KERRDFANE
+226 FANM
-235 VIENLIAI
+235 VIENLIATT
-243 SEDMQ
+243 EDMQ
-248 YWSDEFNTRG
+248 YWTDDFNTR
-258 ISNPVPLDKLVILT
+258 SVNNPVPVDKLVILT

-293 LATGVEIRRVGPK
+293 LATGVEIRRVGRQ

-314 KDHKVTQEDLDR
+314 KDHTVTKEDLDN
-326 GYIDVYNDENNSLGT
+326 GYIDVYNEQHNSLGT
-341 YKVGDVLPKGSLAAE
+341 YKVGDVLPKGSLAAA

-378 ALQIYDQLP
+378 ALQMYDQLP
-387 LTMSAIA
+387 LTMTAIA

-402 INGQKKT
+402 ITGNKKT

-421 ITFDPTKAEGYQTQ
+421 VTFDSSKSEGYQTQ
-435 SSLIQDAGTPSV
+435 ASLIQDAGTPSV
-447 SLLAPGN
+447 SLLAPGD
-454 KLFDGVANSIKQG
+454 KLFDGVTNSIKQG
-467 ATTTIPMANFAVS
+467 STATIPMGNFAVS

-496 DPSVATVSSGD
+496 DPSVATVSAGD
-507 IGKQTYT
+507 VGKQTYT

-522 TTLSVT
+522 TTLSIT
-528 KPNGEELGVDT
+528 KPDGEDLGTAT

>member
-1 MPSSLVKQLNRL
+1 MSSNIVKQLNRMA
-13 GGGKLTDDQ
+13 GGKLTDDQ
-22 LYRAVQSLNPN
+22 LYRAVQTLNPN
-33 LPAYNEGTDFASV
+33 LPSYNEGTDFSSV
-46 GRVYAQSSDL
+46 GRVYSQNSEL
-56 FSKYTKGLLDML
+56 FSQYTKGLLDML

-76 PTQTA
+76 PSQTA

-86 LSQNRNPLRQIF
+86 LSQNRNPLREIF

-111 MIWNNIAVHNY
+111 MVWNNISVHNY
-122 LAPEFTDSKTHDP
+122 LAPEFTDAKTHDP
-135 YRVNLAQPETDSI
+135 YRVNLAQPQTDTL
-148 QRTEDVSS
+148 QRLEDVSS

-163 DSATK
+163 NSSTK

-182 IYALSNGF
+182 IHALANGF
-190 FYDEYKHTMV
+190 FFDEYKHTMV

-207 SGDAKVYN
+207 SGDAKIYN
-215 YSKDIMSGNTS
+215 YSQDVNNITDRKG
-226 KERRDFANE
+226 FANR
-235 VIENLIAI
+235 VIEDLIAKT
-243 SEDMQ
+243 EDME
-248 YWSDEFNTRG
+248 YWTDKFNTRG
-258 ISNPVPLDKLVILT
+258 VNNPVPVDKLVILT
-272 TNRMNAL
+272 TNHMNAL

-293 LATGVEIRRVGPK
+293 LATGVEIRRVGPQ

-314 KDHKVTQEDLDR
+314 KDHKVTQDDLDH
-326 GYIDVYNDENNSLGT
+326 GFIDVYNEQHNSLGT
-341 YKVGDVLPKGSLAAE
+341 YKIGDVLPKGSLAAV

-378 ALQIYDQLP
+378 ALQMYDQLP
-387 LTMSAIA
+387 LTMSAVA

-409 KFVFVPGLNFLA
+409 QFVFVPGLNFLA
-421 ITFDPTKAEGYQTQ
+421 ITFDSTKPEGYQTQ
-435 SSLIQDAGTPSV
+435 ESLIQDAGSPEV

-454 KLFDGVANSIKQG
+454 KLFDGVANSVKAG
-467 ATTTIPMANFAVS
+467 STTTIPMANFQVS
-480 DLAKSL
+480 DIAKSL

-496 DPSVATVSSGD
+496 NPEVATVSAGD
-507 IGKQTYT
+507 VGKQTYT
-514 LTGVKPGT
+514 VTGVKPGT

-528 KPNGEELGVDT
+528 KPNGEDLGVDT
-539 LKVTV
+539 LKLTV

>member
-1 MPSSLVKQLNRL
+1 MSSNLVKKLNRMA
-13 GGGKLTDDQ
+13 GGKLTDDQ

-33 LPAYNEGTDFASV
+33 LPSYDEGTDFSSV
-46 GRVYAQSSDL
+46 GRVYAQNSDL
-56 FSKYTKGLLDML
+56 FSQYTKGLLNML
-68 SGRNLNGL
+68 SGKNLNGL

-86 LSQNRNPLRQIF
+86 LGQNRNPLREIF

-104 YGSDVQA
+104 NGSDVQA
-111 MIWNNIAVHNY
+111 MIWNNISVHNY
-122 LAPEFTDSKTHDP
+122 LAPEFTDNKTHDP
-135 YRVNLAQPETDSI
+135 YRVNLVQPQTDTL

-163 DSATK
+163 DSAVK

-182 IYALSNGF
+182 IYALANGF

-207 SGDAKVYN
+207 SGDAKIYN
-215 YSKDIMSGNTS
+215 YAQDVNNITDRKG
-226 KERRDFANE
+226 FANR
-235 VIENLIAI
+235 VIEDLIAKT
-243 SEDMQ
+243 EDMQ
-248 YWSDEFNTRG
+248 YWTDEFNTRG
-258 ISNPVPLDKLVILT
+258 VNNPVPVDKLVILT
-272 TNRMNAL
+272 TNHMNAL

-293 LATGVEIRRVGPK
+293 LATGVEIRRVGPQ
-306 FFDVWQYT
+306 FYDVWQYT
-314 KDHKVTQEDLDR
+314 KDHKVTQDDLEK
-326 GYIDVYNDENNSLGT
+326 GYIDVYNEQHNTLGT
-341 YKVGDVLPKGSLAAE
+341 YKVGDILPKGSLAAV

-378 ALQIYDQLP
+378 ALQMYDQLP
-387 LTMSAIA
+387 LAMTAMA

-421 ITFDPTKAEGYQTQ
+421 VTFDSTKPEGYQTQ
-435 SSLIQDAGTPSV
+435 ESLIQDAGTTSV

-454 KLFDGVANSIKQG
+454 KLFDGVANSVKVG
-467 ATTTIPMANFAVS
+467 STTTIPMANFAVS
-480 DLAKSL
+480 DIAKSL

-496 DPSVATVSSGD
+496 DPAVATVSAGD
-507 IGKQTYT
+507 VSKQTYT
-514 LTGVKPGT
+514 VTGVKPGT

-528 KPNGEELGVDT
+528 KPNGEDLGVDT
-539 LKVTV
+539 LKLTV

>member
-1 MPSSLVKQLNRL
+1 MASNLVKQLNRL

-22 LYRAVQSLNPN
+22 LYRAVQTLNPN
-33 LPAYNEGTDFASV
+33 LPAYQENTDFSSV
-46 GRVYAQSSDL
+46 GRVYAQNSDL
-56 FSKYTKGLLDML
+56 FSQYTKGLLDML

-86 LSQNRNPLRQIF
+86 LSQNRNPLREIF

-111 MIWNNIAVHNY
+111 MIWNNISVHNY

-135 YRVNLAQPETDSI
+135 YRVNLAQPETDTL

-215 YSKDIMSGNTS
+215 YAQDIDNIQDRKG
-226 KERRDFANE
+226 FANRI
-235 VIENLIAI
+235 IENLIATT
-243 SEDMQ
+243 EDMQ
-248 YWSDEFNTRG
+248 YWTDDFNTRG
-258 ISNPVPLDKLVILT
+258 VNNPVPVDKLVILT

-293 LATGVEIRRVGPK
+293 LATGVEIRRVGRQ

-314 KDHKVTQEDLDR
+314 KDHTVTKEDLDN
-326 GYIDVYNDENNSLGT
+326 GYIDVYNEQHNSLGT
-341 YKVGDVLPKGSLAAE
+341 YKVGDVLPKGSLAAA

-378 ALQIYDQLP
+378 ALQMYDQLP
-387 LTMSAIA
+387 LTMTAIA

-402 INGQKKT
+402 ITGNKKT
-409 KFVFVPGLNFLA
+409 KFVFVPGLNFVA
-421 ITFDPTKAEGYQTQ
+421 VTFDSSKSEGYQTQ
-435 SSLIQDAGTPSV
+435 ASLIQDAGSPAV
-447 SLLAPGN
+447 SLLAPGD
-454 KLFDGVANSIKQG
+454 KLFDGVTNSIKVG
-467 ATTTIPMANFAVS
+467 STATIPMGNFAVS

-496 DPSVATVSSGD
+496 DPSVATVSAGD
-507 IGKQTYT
+507 VGKQTYT

-522 TTLSVT
+522 TTLSIT
-528 KPNGEELGVDT
+528 KPDGEDLGTAT